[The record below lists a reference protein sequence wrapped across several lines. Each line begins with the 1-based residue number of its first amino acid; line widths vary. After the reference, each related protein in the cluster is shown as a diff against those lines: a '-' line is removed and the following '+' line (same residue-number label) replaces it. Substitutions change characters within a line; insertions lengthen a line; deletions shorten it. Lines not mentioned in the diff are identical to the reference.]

1 MDAHPELLYVL
12 HRPSGSSTSDR
23 WCSRSHAFAADKRC
37 GSIPG
42 TVRPTLPFT
51 LDSIYTLTCVTV
63 SPGKRHRIALE
74 LWTTEQTYIKA
85 LQQCTQIRK
94 RLESHQPKP
103 ILGALEIKAPPPR
116 LSTPR
121 IRLKWL
127 TTINCAQTI
136 FSETETILLYATVLE
151 GKMRQ
156 QLEHWHVDQT
166 LAHVFTE
173 IVPPPPPIHF
183 LRLPTHMHAGSLSHS
198 HF

>member
-1 MDAHPELLYVL
+1 M
-12 HRPSGSSTSDR
+12 
-23 WCSRSHAFAADKRC
+23 
-37 GSIPG
+37 
-42 TVRPTLPFT
+42 
-51 LDSIYTLTCVTV
+51 LTCVTV

-103 ILGALEIKAPPPR
+103 ILSALEIKAHSAFPLQPLASIEVIDHHFPMA
-116 LSTPR
+116 PF
-121 IRLKWL
+121 
-127 TTINCAQTI
+127 NCTQTI

-151 GKMRQ
+151 GKLRQ

-173 IVPPPPPIHF
+173 IVPPPIRKRFTAPSH
-183 LRLPTHMHAGSLSHS
+183 SLSDLAHTHAHTRALS
-198 HF
+198 NPISRCTTAT